1 MTLDDT
7 IAAVASGEGPA
18 WRTLLRVSGP
28 GARRVAAWMLEDDRV
43 IEAGR
48 AGGGGAAFVCRV
60 RVDGGPEQAGS
71 MPRSVA
77 GLGMWFAGPR
87 SFTGEDVLELMVPAQ
102 AHLVRRVM
110 ARVVSLEG
118 VRPAG
123 PGEFSA
129 RAYQRGKMS
138 LEQAEGVAAAIS
150 AEQRGELEAARR
162 LMDGR
167 TGERYRAWRDELV
180 TLLALV
186 EAGIDFS
193 DQEDVV
199 AIEPEALRARAGRA
213 EAEIRG
219 VLGTED
225 RDEGRAGRARV
236 VIAGSPNAGKSTLLN
251 ALLGRERAVVSQTAG
266 TTRDVIEEWMDLS
279 RWGVTGGVGGGEVV
293 LCDTAGLEGREAGD
307 GEIEGGMARASAR
320 AIASADLVVHCDPLG
335 RFEAAAISEG
345 DMRRVLR
352 VRTKGDLP
360 IAEPGREEVAVCAL
374 DGWNL
379 RLLAEAIARRV
390 WREPGYRE
398 VVAARHRVAL
408 GSAAAALR
416 RLGASDG
423 TSAEIAAEELRAAI
437 EALGALTGRVETN
450 EVLARVFSSFC
461 VGK

>member
-1 MTLDDT
+1 MTFGDT

-18 WRTLLRVSGP
+18 WRALLRVSGP
-28 GARRVAAWMLEDDRV
+28 RACRVAAWMLEDDRV

-48 AGGGGAAFVCRV
+48 AGGGAFVCRV
-60 RVDGGPEQAGS
+60 RVDGGPEPAGS
-71 MPRSVA
+71 KTRSVA

-199 AIEPEALRARAGRA
+199 AIEAGALRARVGRV

-219 VLGTED
+219 VLGRDD
-225 RDEGRAGRARV
+225 RDDGRGGRARV
-236 VIAGSPNAGKSTLLN
+236 VIAGEPNAGKSTLMN
-251 ALLGRERAVVSQTAG
+251 ALLGRERAIVSEVAG
-266 TTRDVIEEWMDLS
+266 TTRDVIEEVVDLS
-279 RWGVTGGVGGGEVV
+279 RWGVAGHVGGGEVV
-293 LCDTAGLEGREAGD
+293 LCDTAGLEDQATTA
-307 GEIEGGMARASAR
+307 GEIEASMARASAK

-335 RFEAAAISEG
+335 RFEGAEIAQG
-345 DMRRVLR
+345 DLRRGLR

-360 IAEPGREEVAVCAL
+360 IAEAGCEDVAVCAL

-379 RLLAEAIARRV
+379 RLLAQAIARRM
-390 WREPGYRE
+390 WGERGNREA
-398 VVAARHRVAL
+398 VAARHRAAL
-408 GSAAAALR
+408 GSAAATLR

-423 TSAEIAAEELRAAI
+423 TSAEIAAEELRAAV
-437 EALGALTGRVETN
+437 EALGALTGRVETD
-450 EVLARVFSSFC
+450 EVLARVFSLFC